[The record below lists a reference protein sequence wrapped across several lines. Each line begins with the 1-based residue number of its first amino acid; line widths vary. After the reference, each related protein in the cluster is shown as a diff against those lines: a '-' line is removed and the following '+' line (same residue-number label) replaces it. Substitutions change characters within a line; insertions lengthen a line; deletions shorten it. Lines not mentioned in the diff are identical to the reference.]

1 LPDSIINL
9 YIEVYLCLPLNNSFF
24 YSVPKN
30 LEPEVEIGKRVI
42 APFGN
47 RKITGYI
54 KEILN
59 KKPEI
64 DFEIKDILEVPDKLS
79 FFSKKLL
86 SLFEWVSN
94 YYIYPP
100 GLVIKSALPSGI
112 NPDISKIVKITE
124 KGLEILNDPKNFN
137 EFKILNLLKNGEKSE
152 KEILGF
158 GCDKKTILSLKN
170 KNFVEFDFY
179 VPKPKTKEKLEKF
192 IQRQKSDKT
201 LNLTDKQINILEQ
214 IPFDKEILKNKIS
227 SQEKGASSVI
237 NALIKKGL
245 VKENEKRVLRDPLG
259 EAVEKDIPPVLN
271 EEQKISCE
279 KISPFI
285 GKDFKRYLLYGITG
299 SGKTEVYL
307 NLVKKALELGKTA
320 LVLVPEISLISQ
332 TERRFKARFGDK
344 TAVIHSNLSP
354 GEKLDQ
360 WTLIAEKKK
369 TVVIGARSAI
379 FAPLENLGI
388 IIVDEEHDQSYKQD
402 SNPAYNARDM
412 AVVRAKT
419 ENCPVVLGSATP
431 SVETYTNTIN
441 NKFEILYLKKRAN
454 NASLPEVFI
463 YDLKTS
469 AKDKGAYRFISY
481 SLALEINQ
489 RLKQNE
495 QVLLF
500 LNKRGYSS
508 FVLCN
513 LCSEAIKCRFCSVTM
528 TYHKSDDSLLC
539 HLCGFKQ
546 KVPKECPNCANP
558 NLVHLGTGTE
568 KIEKACEFLFP
579 DAKIIR
585 LDQDTTK
592 KKGELV
598 KKLKSIRKKQADIII
613 GTQMIAKGHD
623 FPDIT
628 LVGIINADH
637 GFNFP
642 DFRAAEKTFQVLS
655 QVSGRTGRGEKKGK
669 VIMQTYNPDHF
680 SIQTAKTQNFVNFYN
695 QEINFRKSLFYPP
708 FAKLGLIK
716 ISGTDEKITDEF
728 SKKCKNSLL
737 EIKSNF
743 KSNIIIMGPAKSPV
757 YVSAAR
763 FRFQILLKSKTSAEL
778 NLVFKKFKGSFS
790 SFPSD
795 IRMTFDIDPYSMM

>member
-1 LPDSIINL
+1 MDL
-9 YIEVYLCLPLNNSFF
+9 YIEAYLCLPVNDSFF
-24 YSVPKN
+24 YSVPSR
-30 LEPEVEIGKRVI
+30 LEPEVETGKRII
-42 APFGN
+42 APFGH
-47 RKITGYI
+47 RKVTGYI
-54 KEILN
+54 KKIL
-59 KKPEI
+59 KTKPEI
-64 DFEIKDILEVPDKLS
+64 NSEIKDIFEVPDKIS
-79 FFSKKLL
+79 FFSEKLL
-86 SLFEWVSN
+86 HLFEWISN

-112 NPDISKIVKITE
+112 NPDISKIVKITSQ
-124 KGLEILNDPKNFN
+124 GLELLNDPENYN
-137 EFKILNLLKNGEKSE
+137 EFKVLNILKDNEKSE
-152 KEILGF
+152 KELLGS
-158 GCDKKTILSLKN
+158 GSDKKTLLNLKN
-170 KNFVEFDFY
+170 KNLIEFDFV

-192 IQRQKSDKT
+192 LIRQKSET
-201 LNLTDKQINILEQ
+201 ALNLTDRQLEVLEQ
-214 IPFDKEILKNKIS
+214 VPFDKEILKKTITSKI
-227 SQEKGASSVI
+227 KGSASVI
-237 NALIKKGL
+237 SALVKKGL
-245 VKENEKRVLRDPLG
+245 LKETEQRVLRDPLG

-271 EEQKISCE
+271 EEQRSACE
-279 KISPFI
+279 KINPFI

-307 NLVKKALELGKTA
+307 SLVKQALELGKTA

-332 TERRFKARFGDK
+332 TERRFKARFGDN

-369 TVVIGARSAI
+369 NVVIGARSAI
-379 FAPLENLGI
+379 FAPLENIGV

-402 SNPAYNARDM
+402 SSPAYNARDM

-419 ENCPVVLGSATP
+419 ESCPVILGSATP
-431 SVETYTNTIN
+431 SVESYTNTKN

-454 NASLPEVFI
+454 NAKLPEVSV
-463 YDLKTS
+463 YDLKKS

-481 SLALEINQ
+481 YLALEINQ
-489 RLKQNE
+489 RLKEKE

-513 LCSEAIKCRFCSVTM
+513 LCSEAVKCRFCSVTM
-528 TYHKSDDSLLC
+528 TYHKSDDSLVC
-539 HLCGFKQ
+539 HFCGFRQ
-546 KVPKECPNCANP
+546 KVPKECPDCANP

-568 KIEKACEFLFP
+568 KIEKACEFLFK
-579 DAKIIR
+579 DARIIR

-598 KKLKSIRKKQADIII
+598 KKLKAIRKKEADIII

-680 SIQTAKTQNFVNFYN
+680 SIQTAKTQNFINFYN

-708 FAKLGLIK
+708 FAKIALVK
-716 ISGTDEKITDEF
+716 ISGTDEKLTDEF
-728 SKKCKNSLL
+728 SKKCKNNLMDIRLKFNSTITVL
-737 EIKSNF
+737 
-743 KSNIIIMGPAKSPV
+743 GPAKSPV
-757 YVSAAR
+757 YMAAAR
-763 FRFQILLKSKTSAEL
+763 FRFQILLKSKTSGEL
-778 NLVFKKFKGSFS
+778 NLVLKKFKEGFS